1 KKLKVLA
8 GIRYTYQHTPEGEK
22 YTYDDAKTEKI
33 GTKYDDK
40 AWSPKFALIYQPIK
54 STSVYASYANNFISN
69 AAALDVNDQPLG
81 PSIVDHYEAGL
92 KNDFFNGRLS
102 ANVTW
107 YKIINSN
114 YAQNVILAD
123 GTVDSQHKE
132 FSGKT
137 SSDGVELD
145 LIGEVT
151 PGLNLIGGY
160 AYNYMR
166 YLSTSETGTVEDV
179 RLVGTTAH
187 TGNAT
192 VFYTVQSG
200 AVKGLKLG

>member
-1 KKLKVLA
+1 
-8 GIRYTYQHTPEGEK
+8 
-22 YTYDDAKTEKI
+22 
-33 GTKYDDK
+33 
-40 AWSPKFALIYQPIK
+40 
-54 STSVYASYANNFISN
+54 
-69 AAALDVNDQPLG
+69 
-81 PSIVDHYEAGL
+81 
-92 KNDFFNGRLS
+92 
-102 ANVTW
+102 
-107 YKIINSN
+107 NSN

-145 LIGEVT
+145 LIGEVA
-151 PGLNLIGGY
+151 PGLNVLGGY

-166 YLSTSETGTVEDV
+166 YLATSATGSVEDV

-192 VFYTVQSG
+192 VFYTIQTG
-200 AVKGLKLG
+200 AVKGLKLGASAFYIGKRNAGWNNTK